1 MRLAMRRRLLGPAGL
16 VLVLAAVALVP
27 AEQAQARP
35 QTTAPTVFFNIRVTL
50 TNARII
56 VDKHRAPRGTYARFV
71 IRNVGTR
78 PLNFTLGKAK
88 RGTGAQSGFS
98 RTLKPRER
106 QILLLFLDYRGAI
119 PYSSRL
125 AADRAKPGM
134 KGVFTIGGCIAQSVG
149 C

>member
-1 MRLAMRRRLLGPAGL
+1 MRRRLLGPAGL
-16 VLVLAAVALVP
+16 VLVLVLLLVVALVP
-27 AEQAQARP
+27 AAQAHARP
-35 QTTAPTVFFNIRVTL
+35 QTTAPNVFFNIHVTL

-78 PLNFTLGKAK
+78 PLNFTLGRAK

-98 RTLKPRER
+98 RTLKPRQR
-106 QILLLFLDYRGAI
+106 QILLLFLDYRGTI
-119 PYSSRL
+119 PYSSSL
-125 AADRAKPGM
+125 PADRAKPGM